1 MTSSASFSPAVAIS
15 SRRQLP
21 DHLYVVVDDVAFPTI
36 SPPDGSLVTPAPG
49 DFHTKQQF
57 ACEYITY
64 DRLRAHFRHRSSST
78 RKSCFISTFES
89 EGTYPAK
96 LQAETDNSQEI
107 ALKSPPFCASGMTRK
122 RFVVPHPTK
131 LIINT
136 SKLHAGWIDTSLGR
150 LPVWLEHGE
159 LPKVP
164 KGVLYMTPE
173 GVEAFEASIWICVA
187 EVRSVLGL
195 KPHHGHQGEWLACGH
210 IPRTMV
216 GAQVVLQEYQR
227 QENAPLQPAL
237 RKGGSIR
244 SISSEEQEDH
254 IKRQIARNKASRENL
269 QTIPLPKKQGRDKGN
284 SLLRKATENRQL
296 PGRGDSEAADSS
308 PAPSESVIEN
318 RVDQDSAYRY
328 ASVRSSKLR
337 EALERNQASKSSEF
351 LQHTITATKQ
361 HPLGKKDIPVRQV
374 DLHGRRHSHSS
385 DYFDRTSGS
394 LSSPAVTDSKQEAQR
409 EGIIAEEEKESLPRS
424 ERLRRARAGKKKVGF
439 VDPEDEVDEI
449 LKSVVEM
456 SDTASILNEVA
467 RTKVK
472 FVLPEPP
479 LSSDCE
485 SLSEDPPSITDEDP
499 PLSEDGT
506 FDEGGFSDPQTFASE
521 RTFPHRA
528 RGEMQREPTS
538 AHEPRSKVELARQ
551 EPKRDQER
559 SSRFLEDLGSDI
571 NSNEPRHIKTT
582 PRDMFGVGLIR

>member
-1 MTSSASFSPAVAIS
+1 
-15 SRRQLP
+15 
-21 DHLYVVVDDVAFPTI
+21 
-36 SPPDGSLVTPAPG
+36 
-49 DFHTKQQF
+49 
-57 ACEYITY
+57 
-64 DRLRAHFRHRSSST
+64 
-78 RKSCFISTFES
+78 
-89 EGTYPAK
+89 
-96 LQAETDNSQEI
+96 
-107 ALKSPPFCASGMTRK
+107 MTRQ
-122 RFVVPHPTK
+122 RLVVPHPTK

-136 SKLHAGWIDTSLGR
+136 SKLHAGWIDTSFGR

-187 EVRSVLGL
+187 EVRNVLGL
-195 KPHHGHQGEWLACGH
+195 KAHHGHQGEWLACGH
-210 IPRTMV
+210 VPRTMV

-237 RKGGSIR
+237 RKSGSIR

-254 IKRQIARNKASRENL
+254 VKRQIARNKASRENL
-269 QTIPLPKKQGRDKGN
+269 QAISLPKKQGRDKGN
-284 SLLRKATENRQL
+284 SLLRMATENRQVRSPPPEFRDKSDGASMQKQAERRYSTEML
-296 PGRGDSEAADSS
+296 RSSQGDEILSTQQISN
-308 PAPSESVIEN
+308 PTLSESVIETRLDHEN
-318 RVDQDSAYRY
+318 ASRY
-328 ASVRSSKLR
+328 ASVRSPKLR
-337 EALERNQASKSSEF
+337 MALERNQASKPDEF
-351 LQHTITATKQ
+351 LQHPVNTTKQ
-361 HPLGKKDIPVRQV
+361 HPLEKKNIPVRQV

-394 LSSPAVTDSKQEAQR
+394 FASPAVADLKQEAQR
-409 EGIIAEEEKESLPRS
+409 EGIIAEEEESLPRS

-479 LSSDCE
+479 LSSECE

-506 FDEGGFSDPQTFASE
+506 FDEGGLSDPQTFAAE
-521 RTFPHRA
+521 RTFPHRG
-528 RGEMQREPTS
+528 RRQMQREPTN
-538 AHEPRSKVELARQ
+538 AQEPRSKVELARQ

-559 SSRFLEDLGSDI
+559 KSRFLEDLGNDLERS
-571 NSNEPRHIKTT
+571 EPRHVKTR
-582 PRDMFGVGLIR
+582 PRDMFGVGLRR